1 MKHPPLHHSFLIAAS
16 LAVVFLTAARADDT
30 TSEIKFSDPT
40 KPGTIKVSMSR
51 GELHVRGVDGDAITI
66 KSQAKAVASAPR
78 KDGLRVLTASSS
90 FNLSE
95 KDNVVTLDAG
105 SEGWGKGSSSDFH
118 ISVPRTTSVIIS
130 NSWGGDISCVD
141 VAGDIEIKNMN
152 GEIKLDGIA
161 SGVLVET
168 MNGEITANV
177 REIREGKPLSF
188 TSMNGEITIRV
199 PNESKANVRLR
210 SQNGSILTDFD
221 EKALVTKT
229 ESVVRVSRAARPRT
243 GKNQNRSSNSELHEE
258 IHAVVKEAVQIGVE
272 AAREAAHAMRE
283 ASDAAREAV
292 QEAAMESGGAMPSP
306 PRPPLPPMTGGKI
319 VSGTLNGGGPDIQ
332 AATMNGD
339 VILRKIGE
347 AKDRNDKD
355 AKNGRGK

>member
-1 MKHPPLHHSFLIAAS
+1 MKHSPLHHSFLIAAG

-40 KPGTIKVSMSR
+40 KPGTIKVSMAR
-51 GELHVRGVDGDAITI
+51 GELRVRGVDSDTITI
-66 KSQAKAVASAPR
+66 KSEAKAVASAPR

-90 FNLSE
+90 FNLNE

-105 SEGWGKGSSSDFH
+105 TEGWGKGSSSDFH
-118 ISVPRTTSVIIS
+118 ISVPRSTSVIIS
-130 NSWGGDISCVD
+130 NSWGGEISCVD

-152 GEIKLDGIA
+152 GEIKLEGIA
-161 SGVLVET
+161 GAVLVET
-168 MNGEITANV
+168 MNGEINANV

-188 TSMNGEITIRV
+188 TSMNGEINIRV
-199 PNESKANVRLR
+199 PTDSKANVRLR

-229 ESVVRVSRAARPRT
+229 ESAPRT
-243 GKNQNRSSNSELHEE
+243 GRLTRTTTTKRGTRSSSSSNSELSQE
-258 IHAVVKEAVQIGVE
+258 IHAVVKEAVQVGVE
-272 AAREAAHAMRE
+272 AAREAAHAIRE
-283 ASDAAREAV
+283 ASEAAREAA
-292 QEAAMESGGAMPSP
+292 QEAAAESGAVTISP

-339 VILRKIGE
+339 VILRKLSDT
-347 AKDRNDKD
+347 KRN
-355 AKNGRGK
+355 GGK